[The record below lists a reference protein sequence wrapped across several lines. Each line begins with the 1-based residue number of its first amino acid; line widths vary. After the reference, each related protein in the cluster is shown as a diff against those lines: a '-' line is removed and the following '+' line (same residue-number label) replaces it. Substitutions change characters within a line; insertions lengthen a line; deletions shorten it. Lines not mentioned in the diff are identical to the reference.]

1 MNQAFDI
8 LGRAASRDT
17 ADKAGLADRYMVGIR
32 TIEGWMSAGIIEGT
46 RRGKRIVFDVAE
58 CDGRLRRFNNQ
69 KEIYGNN

>member
-32 TIEGWMSAGIIEGT
+32 TIEGWMSAGIIAGT
-46 RRGKRIVFDVAE
+46 RRGKRI
-58 CDGRLRRFNNQ
+58 G
-69 KEIYGNN
+69 